1 MKMLVFFYAESL
13 IFGRCSLPGALIK
26 KEASG
31 FTDVG
36 ASRVQFIRTSEGLY
50 SVAINP
56 SQIRKVANC
65 CGDDDVVPYISC
77 CTPTSR
83 VLVQVGC
90 L

>member
-36 ASRVQFIRTSEGLY
+36 ASRVFI
-50 SVAINP
+50 
-56 SQIRKVANC
+56 K
-65 CGDDDVVPYISC
+65 DVR
-77 CTPTSR
+77 R
-83 VLVQVGC
+83 VIQRSDKS
-90 L
+90 